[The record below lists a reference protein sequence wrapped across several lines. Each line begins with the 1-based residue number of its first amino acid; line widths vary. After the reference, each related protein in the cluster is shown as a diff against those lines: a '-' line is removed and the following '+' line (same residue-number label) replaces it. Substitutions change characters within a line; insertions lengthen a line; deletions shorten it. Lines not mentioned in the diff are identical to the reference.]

1 MHARLIGMMFA
12 MSGMIVGGVLPLL
25 AVGNSAS
32 FTLKRSSRPSLAY
45 GRTVVVIAEG
55 RGATRAKALE
65 DAYGNAMVKAIGLYV
80 DAQSWVTED
89 EIEQDRVIKICN
101 GEIVSCKVLGGRT
114 DGKAHVVSIRA
125 EVREKTNADHTV
137 PKVTV
142 KAEGFGI
149 TEDEALRGAYRDAII
164 KAVGLY
170 VDARSVMQNFQ
181 DLKDQA
187 EQFDNGDISQV
198 RDKKSSVA
206 EGIWTVKITADVERR
221 NIVPKFRRVFPD
233 AFKDVS
239 GSAVAIH
246 AKIKSEE
253 QLQKEAADLMTAAL
267 DGIDRMRDWTKLGLA
282 AGQEFAPVT
291 MTSGKRMYRVRYS
304 VRVDQDAYF
313 KDFLPHFKQTLEK
326 MKCGA
331 TGSSYLRRDGIVPG
345 FQDMNPSI
353 KGPYSQLRISRDA
366 IAARRRMDLRRPIE
380 NIHREIAAEMV
391 RGCPLQVGRTHF
403 ISPMVFSDYP
413 GNFGVPDSYYGK
425 RPSNESKTPFRS
437 DWGYD
442 LWLVDGIGTQGAL
455 HCSAYNIPQG
465 ALAVYGRSIV
475 KASLSERKQAYFSKV
490 DVALLDGDG
499 KVIARTKDNLP
510 STLLSCGSDDPW
522 GNGRDGQEH
531 LASAGTVSYY
541 CFASYFVRPFFIG
554 NDSQNHIVFASEIHR
569 DVYFDLTDEQLAEVS
584 TVKVRYVSGKK

>member
-1 MHARLIGMMFA
+1 MQARLIGTIFLLL
-12 MSGMIVGGVLPLL
+12 GMLVVGVLPLSG
-25 AVGNSAS
+25 AGDSAS

-45 GRTVVVIAEG
+45 GRTVEVNAEG

-65 DAYGNAMVKAIGLYV
+65 NAYGNAMVKAIGLYV
-80 DAQSWVTED
+80 DAQSRVKED
-89 EIEQDRVIKICN
+89 EFEQDRVVKICN
-101 GEIVSCKVLGGRT
+101 GEIVSCKILSWRK
-114 DGKAHVVSIRA
+114 DGKSYAVLIQA

-142 KAEGFGI
+142 KADGFGT

-170 VDARSVMQNFQ
+170 VDAWSVMQNFQ

-187 EQFDNGDISQV
+187 EQFDNGDISRV
-198 RDKKSSVA
+198 RDKKSSFV

-239 GSAVAIH
+239 GTAADIH
-246 AKIKSEE
+246 AKIKSDE
-253 QLQKEAADLMTAAL
+253 QLQKEAADLMTTAL
-267 DGIDRMRDWTKLGLA
+267 EGIDRMRDWTKLGLA

-291 MTSGKRMYRVRYS
+291 MASGKRMYRVRYS
-304 VRVDQDAYF
+304 VKVDQDAYF
-313 KDFLPHFKQTLEK
+313 KAFLPHFKQTLEK
-326 MKCGA
+326 MKCGV

-345 FQDMNPSI
+345 FQDLNPSI
-353 KGPYSQLRISRDA
+353 KGPYSQLRLDPSVVD
-366 IAARRRMDLRRPIE
+366 ARRRMNMGRPIE
-380 NIHREIAAEMV
+380 NIHREVAAEMV
-391 RGCPLQVGRTHF
+391 KGRPLRIGRTHF

-425 RPSNESKTPFRS
+425 RPFNESQTPFRS
-437 DWGYD
+437 EWGYG
-442 LWLVDGIGTQGAL
+442 LWLVDGIGYQGAL
-455 HCSAYNIPQG
+455 HCSAYNIPSS
-465 ALAVYGRSIV
+465 ALTAYGRSIV
-475 KASLSERKQAYFSKV
+475 KSGLSERKQTYFSKV
-490 DVALLDGDG
+490 DIALLDADG
-499 KVIARTKDNLP
+499 KVIARAKDNLP
-510 STLLSCGSDDPW
+510 STLLSCGTDDPW

-554 NDSQNHIVFASEIHR
+554 NDNQAHVVFSSEIHR
-569 DVYFDLTDEQLAEVS
+569 DVYFDLTDDQLAEVN
-584 TVKVRYVSGKK
+584 TVKVGYSHGR